1 MRFFRTFISA
11 SEVII
16 PFEGEESKKRF
27 EVRAKEFF
35 DNMPPDAKR
44 TFELLLL
51 LIEFSTL
58 FPYFKPFS
66 SLSYEKREK
75 VIRKWYHS
83 KIMRKRNI
91 ISAIKGLC
99 SMIYMSIPENI
110 PEKLKIGDELCS
122 VE

>member
-1 MRFFRTFISA
+1 MRFFRTFVSA

-16 PFEGEESKKRF
+16 PFDNEDSKKRF
-27 EVRAKEFF
+27 EARAKEFF
-35 DNMPPDAKR
+35 DNMPTDAKR
-44 TFELLLL
+44 TFELLLFL
-51 LIEFSTL
+51 LEFSTL
-58 FPYFKPFS
+58 IPYFKPFS

-75 VIRKWYHS
+75 VIRKWYCS
-83 KIMRKRNI
+83 KLMRKRNI
-91 ISAIKGLC
+91 LSAIKGLC